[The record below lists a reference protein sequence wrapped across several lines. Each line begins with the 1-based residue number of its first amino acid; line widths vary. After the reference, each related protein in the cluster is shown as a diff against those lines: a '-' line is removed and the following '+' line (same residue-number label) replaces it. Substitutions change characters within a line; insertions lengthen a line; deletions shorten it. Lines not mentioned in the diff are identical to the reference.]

1 MGIRGVW
8 SLENVEL
15 KKPVDDWVEI
25 PNVFVEPPT
34 ANTGYFLTG
43 GPSGQSKSD
52 VDKIAYSTNTTARVP
67 SANMA
72 TGRNYIVGGGSKTI
86 GYCIG
91 GFNGSTTFS
100 LIEKITYATDTSATV
115 SSPAGAPR
123 QQHGVAGNADNYIK
137 RREQE
142 ILEDGNLSE
151 LQQRLKE
158 SSLALEVG
166 MGYLTEWFLLLK
178 NQFPIVANGLIESA
192 KKINVLHFLFKITF
206 TVDTSN
212 LNKEMMFYND
222 RGITPWISFTTLEE
236 MMPSTSK
243 ELSNALNREFNQ
255 FDKISKN
262 AKAPFIVGL
271 RTWLIG
277 SNDEFDLFFKHVQ
290 QLLELP
296 NVEHVIADWE
306 GAQNQKLV
314 FKIYKHLPDESKPR
328 FGWTLRALDATNSY
342 LNQTV
347 DVMK

>member
-1 MGIRGVW
+1 MRGITKKYFSSTQRLHQIKTSPIKVVNGVLGAY
-8 SLENVEL
+8 SDTPNRTKEYKSMAETHNNYKDIISKLDNENISIIIATHNPNL
-15 KKPVDDWVEI
+15 IRHSKKNISNIHSFAMLHPAARW
-25 PNVFVEPPT
+25 F
-34 ANTGYFLTG
+34 
-43 GPSGQSKSD
+43 SKNSQYRPA
-52 VDKIAYSTNTTARVP
+52 IAY
-67 SANMA
+67 
-72 TGRNYIVGGGSKTI
+72 I
-86 GYCIG
+86 
-91 GFNGSTTFS
+91 
-100 LIEKITYATDTSATV
+100 
-115 SSPAGAPR
+115 
-123 QQHGVAGNADNYIK
+123 VAGNADNYIK